1 MLNPKSYVRDKKS
14 IKQLTRQL
22 HHTQVTSAEDYK
34 AGIEVNLNCT
44 QRSKSDSKLGRVA
57 FTGFTKSS
65 GLMEV
70 LSLIAHETGF
80 EKGYS
85 LDLVVRKLYFV
96 NTLD

>member
-1 MLNPKSYVRDKKS
+1 MFDPKSYIKDKKS
-14 IKQLTRQL
+14 IKQLTKQL
-22 HHTQVTSAEDYK
+22 HHTQVTSADDYK

-44 QRSKSDSKLGRVA
+44 ERSKADSKLGRVA

-85 LDLVVRKLYFV
+85 LDLVVRKLNFV
-96 NTLD
+96 NTLV